1 MTNVAVVQPGPCR
14 ERQTRRALVAVEARR
29 SLTAPWLW
37 LGMAATMWFAYSTT
51 NTTFAGGGYH
61 GLMASFAGVAA
72 GLFVLAVN
80 VGGRDHTTDGPVAP
94 EAAVGAD
101 DRATGRLLGL
111 WPAVSVAVLFAG
123 AVFAI
128 QRLEGGMRIADW
140 PAGGNQAVYSIVE
153 MLQPP
158 ILFVVAAT
166 AGVALGRASAHRAI
180 VSVAGALV
188 ITATGVLYW
197 AWQWSP
203 AVWMTLIQTQPVEV
217 RLGSDFTPDRA
228 PSTWML
234 SAPDRYESTWGRIM
248 VHHWM
253 AGWHL
258 LYLVGLASVFA
269 GLSIRGRGGRVA
281 IISGSA
287 VVVAAVIGAIVATPA
302 GVAGA

>member
-1 MTNVAVVQPGPCR
+1 MTNVAVVTRPPR
-14 ERQTRRALVAVEARR
+14 ERRARIALVAVEARR

-37 LGMAATMWFAYSTT
+37 LGMAATSWFAF
-51 NTTFAGGGYH
+51 NTTATTYAGGGYH
-61 GLMASFAGVAA
+61 GLMASFSGVAA
-72 GLFVLAVN
+72 GLFLLAVN
-80 VGGRDHTTDGPVAP
+80 AGGRDHTIGGPVAP

-101 DRATGRLLGL
+101 DRALGRLVGL
-111 WPAVSVAVLFAG
+111 WPAVGVAVLFAG
-123 AVFAI
+123 AVFAV

-140 PAGGNQAVYSIVE
+140 PAGGNQALYSIVE

-188 ITATGVLYW
+188 IVATGVAYW
-197 AWQWSP
+197 AWQWRP
-203 AVWMTLIQTQPVEV
+203 AVWFTLIQTQPIEV
-217 RLGSDFTPDRA
+217 RLGSDFSPQLA

-234 SAPDRYESTWGRIM
+234 SAPDQYEPTWGRVI

-258 LYLVGLASVFA
+258 VYLVGLASVFA
-269 GLSIRGRGGRVA
+269 GLAIRGRRGRVA
-281 IISGSA
+281 VITGTA
-287 VVVAAVIGAIVATPA
+287 VVVVALIGAIVATPA
-302 GVAGA
+302 GIAGA